1 MGQPTII
8 LVGADKG
15 GVGKTTV
22 ARTLLDYLR
31 AHEVPARAFD
41 TEPRNGTLQRFHP
54 EISELVDI
62 TSIQGQMRIF
72 DTLSDT
78 AVTVVDLRA
87 GLLSSTLRALRDIE
101 LIDSAKQGLLTF
113 IVFHVV
119 GSSIASLEGI
129 EYTASFATGGK
140 YFLVKN
146 FINDTTFF
154 EWDRATY
161 DSFFNQFGDVE
172 QVTIPK
178 LREMAYEQVE
188 LASVPFSNFIANK
201 DKYGEIA
208 SYSLVVRGYVRHWL
222 GQVWNEYERIRLK
235 DIVGGMGDRNVGD
248 NGRDVSG
255 ESAETESPALQHA
268 G

>member
-54 EISELVDI
+54 EISEIVDI
-62 TSIQGQMRIF
+62 TSIPGQMRIF

-78 AVTVVDLRA
+78 AVTVFDLRA

-101 LIDSAKQGLLTF
+101 FLDSAKQGLLTF

-119 GSSIASLEGI
+119 GSSMASLEDI
-129 EYTASFATGGK
+129 EYTVSSTIGGK

-146 FINDTTFF
+146 FINDTNFF

-161 DSFFNQFGDVE
+161 DSFFKKFGGIDE
-172 QVTIPK
+172 VTIPK

-188 LASVPFSNFIANK
+188 LASVPFSNFICNK

-235 DIVGGMGDRNVGD
+235 DIVGGMGDRNVED